1 MAKADRTPNS
11 LKLSGAPLIQ
21 GITMGERRQPGPQD
35 RVEPSGL
42 DSAIDA
48 QMPRARVFIGSSSS
62 GKEIARAIQAQL
74 FDVADAEVWDEG
86 VFGLSMGNLES
97 LVQSLDI
104 FDFAVLVLTPD
115 DLVVSRGEERN
126 TPRDNILWNLDSL

>member
-1 MAKADRTPNS
+1 MR
-11 LKLSGAPLIQ
+11 LS
-21 GITMGERRQPGPQD
+21 T
-35 RVEPSGL
+35 
-42 DSAIDA
+42 
-48 QMPRARVFIGSSSS
+48 RVFIGSSSS

-115 DLVVSRGEERN
+115 DL
-126 TPRDNILWNLDSL
+126 W